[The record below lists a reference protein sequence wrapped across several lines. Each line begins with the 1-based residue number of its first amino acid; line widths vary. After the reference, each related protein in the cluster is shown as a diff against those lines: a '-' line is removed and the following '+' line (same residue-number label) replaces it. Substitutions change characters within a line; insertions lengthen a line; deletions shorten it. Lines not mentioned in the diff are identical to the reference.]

1 MPAAFHGLADRF
13 RQGTQN
19 LKEQV
24 SRQRGSVDGEAAFA
38 EPRLKNSRVAATYR
52 ELVEKV
58 RSAKPSVRDR
68 ESREADAS
76 LRTKRLI
83 ESIWKSKQ
91 AEVSELR

>member
-1 MPAAFHGLADRF
+1 M
-13 RQGTQN
+13 
-19 LKEQV
+19 
-24 SRQRGSVDGEAAFA
+24 
-38 EPRLKNSRVAATYR
+38 EPRLKNSRAAATVH

-76 LRTKRLI
+76 ESRPRTKRLI

-91 AEVSELR
+91 AEVSELP